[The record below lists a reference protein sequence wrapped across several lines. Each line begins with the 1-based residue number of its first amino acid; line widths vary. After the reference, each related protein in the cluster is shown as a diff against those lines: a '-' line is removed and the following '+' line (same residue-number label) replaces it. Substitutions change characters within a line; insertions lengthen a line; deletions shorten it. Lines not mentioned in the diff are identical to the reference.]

1 MNRPAIWF
9 RCPICGCE
17 RAAAASV
24 VGRRVRCADC
34 QNFVSVTRENVRNDG
49 DDTGPSESQSM
60 KSPFEIR
67 SLLAAPDS
75 DSSGVPDADGQ
86 PIADNDALVPL
97 EPLGVPLP
105 SESKKP
111 AAERWRD
118 EPQDADS
125 LGEVEPEREE
135 VKLGGKGDRE
145 AMELDMTPMVDVTF
159 LLLIFF
165 MVTANFTMMKTKRQP
180 PPTSDE
186 PSLNSM
192 EEVEDDQVVVF
203 IDENDMFSVVYGA
216 VDAEAPSVQE
226 LYVQLREAL
235 DTPVPPQKLLIKA
248 HAECSHER
256 VITAQDAGTD
266 VGLTEVVVQL
276 TEQDSL

>member
-1 MNRPAIWF
+1 MTVRF
-9 RCPICGCE
+9 RCPECGCE
-17 RAAAASV
+17 RTAAASI

-34 QNFVSVTRENVRNDG
+34 SNFVSVTEADITF
-49 DDTGPSESQSM
+49 DESPPSTSESQFM
-60 KSPFEIR
+60 KSPFEDFR
-67 SLLAAPDS
+67 SLESPNS
-75 DSSGVPDADGQ
+75 DSSGSGGEGGMDEPVLDGADLQ
-86 PIADNDALVPL
+86 PLS
-97 EPLGVPLP
+97 EPLP
-105 SESKKP
+105 SAQKGK
-111 AAERWRD
+111 AAERWRA
-118 EPQDADS
+118 EPNDAD
-125 LGEVEPEREE
+125 LLEPEEEKAEE

-180 PPTSDE
+180 PPTSEE
-186 PSLNSM
+186 PSLNST
-192 EEVEDDQVVVF
+192 EEVEDDQLVVF

-226 LYVQLREAL
+226 LYVRLKEAL
-235 DTPVPPQKLLIKA
+235 DTPVPPQKMLVKA

-256 VITAQDAGTD
+256 VVTAMDAGTE
-266 VGLTEVVVQL
+266 VGIPEIVVQL

>member
-1 MNRPAIWF
+1 
-9 RCPICGCE
+9 
-17 RAAAASV
+17 
-24 VGRRVRCADC
+24 
-34 QNFVSVTRENVRNDG
+34 
-49 DDTGPSESQSM
+49 M

-75 DSSGVPDADGQ
+75 DSSGASEADGQ

-97 EPLGVPLP
+97 EPLGEPLP
-105 SESKKP
+105 SDAKKP
-111 AAERWRD
+111 AGERWRD
-118 EPQDADS
+118 EPTEVDS
-125 LGEVEPEREE
+125 VAGDEESEREE